1 MLYLDIEYHMSV
13 IISENITG
21 YHMCNMSII
30 DLSLP
35 IIDRY
40 NVYIGRSSVEFA
52 TEVALRCPAP
62 TASWLC

>member
-1 MLYLDIEYHMSV
+1 MSV